1 MNAEEQKK
9 QELAFQRAKRTNEA
23 FLPKNIENMDEI
35 LHGINKLEWIPLG
48 MTFSEWYKKKA
59 GYKK

>member
-1 MNAEEQKK
+1 MDAEEQKK
-9 QELAFQRAKRTNEA
+9 QEAAFQRATRANEM

-48 MTFSEWYKKKA
+48 MSFSEWYKKKVI
-59 GYKK
+59 YKK